1 MERRLQDTRA
11 EWRHAI
17 GDLNCYPLRDIKSP
31 VTGENTDMMTALEG
45 WFLMCEYRALED
57 FGRRW
62 RDKEGRREVWR
73 EVVEFWGYGEVYR
86 DGPVID
92 EPSGGGHNGWSYEV

>member
-17 GDLNCYPLRDIKSP
+17 GHLNCYPGRDIDSY
-31 VTGENTDMMTALEG
+31 VSADHTDMMTALEG

-62 RDKEGRREVWR
+62 RDREGRQEVWR
-73 EVVEFWGYGEVYR
+73 QIVEFWGYGEVYR
-86 DGPVID
+86 EGPVI
-92 EPSGGGHNGWSYEV
+92 EELREGGQHARSR